1 MTATE
6 TTLRTALRDVMRE
19 MADTGLNQGT
29 AGNASVRCGDGIM
42 VTPSGI
48 TAAALTPEQMV
59 LVSPAGTWKGPVAP
73 SSEWRMHLGLLQAR
87 PDVHA
92 VVHCHSRFATTLACA
107 HRPIPPLHYMT
118 AITGGPE
125 IRLAPYATFGS
136 AELAAH
142 IVTTLEGRLGCLMAN
157 HGQIALGETLEQ
169 ALAIASEIETQSSWY
184 HGTLAIGGPKVLG
197 EDAMTQVMDAFKS
210 YGQPQS

>member
-1 MTATE
+1 MTTTE
-6 TTLRTALRDVMRE
+6 ETLRAALCDVMRK
-19 MADTGLNQGT
+19 MAATGLNQGT
-29 AGNASVRCGDGIM
+29 AGNAAVRWGDGIM

-48 TAAALTPEQMV
+48 TADNLTPEQMV
-59 LVSPAGTWKGPVAP
+59 IVGGAGTCDGPTAP

-87 PDVHA
+87 QDVHA

-107 HRPIPPLHYMT
+107 HRPIPPMHYMT

-142 IVTTLEGRLGCLMAN
+142 IVGTLEGRLGCLMAN

-169 ALAIASEIETQSSWY
+169 ALAIASEIETQASWY
-184 HGTLAIGGPKVLG
+184 HGTLAIGGPQLLSD
-197 EDAMTQVMDAFKS
+197 EAMAQVMEAFKN